1 MKKTILFDEHINNH
15 ARMVEYA
22 QFLMPVEY
30 TGLVNEHL
38 AVRNNCGLFDVSHMG
53 EILIEGP
60 DAFKFIDYIMT
71 GKLSKED
78 MRMSYGLMLYP
89 NGTVVDDLMTY
100 RFSENNMMLVV
111 NASNKDKDLEWLLAH
126 KEGFDINIIDLSD
139 SIGLLALQGPNAH
152 MELSKLTNYD
162 LSEMQM
168 FDIRKVKINNSD
180 FIISRSG
187 YTGEDG
193 FEIYGSNNDILK
205 LFKEFVANEV
215 TLCGLGCRDTLRFE
229 ANMPL
234 YGHEI
239 SDSINPLEAT
249 LKFAIDFDKN
259 FIGRDALN
267 EVVATGLQR
276 KIVALELLEK
286 GIARSD
292 YEVYRDNKKIGYIT
306 TGYMIPG
313 TSNVFALAML
323 DKGNWDLQTEV
334 DVKVRNKF
342 VKAKVR
348 NKKFLNK
355 RYVK

>member
-1 MKKTILFDEHINNH
+1 MKKTILYDEHINNH
-15 ARMVEYA
+15 AKMVEYA

-38 AVRNNCGLFDVSHMG
+38 AVRNDCGLFDVSHMG
-53 EILIEGP
+53 EILIKGP
-60 DAFKFIDYIMT
+60 DTFKFIDYMMT
-71 GKLSKED
+71 GKLTKQD

-89 NGTVVDDLMTY
+89 DGTVVDDLMTY
-100 RFSENNMMLVV
+100 RLEENNMMLVV
-111 NASNKDKDLEWLLAH
+111 NAGNKGKDLEWLISH
-126 KEGFDINIIDLSD
+126 KEGYNIEIIDLSD

-152 MELSKLTNYD
+152 KVLGRLTNFD
-162 LSEMQM
+162 LSTMQM
-168 FDIRKVKINNSD
+168 FDIRNVNINNCD
-180 FIISRSG
+180 FLISRSG

-193 FEIYGSNNDILK
+193 FEIYGSNFDTVK
-205 LFKEFVANEV
+205 LFKELVNLGV
-215 TLCGLGCRDTLRFE
+215 TLCGLGSRDTLRFE

-249 LKFAIDFDKN
+249 LKFAVDLEKD
-259 FIGRDALN
+259 FIGKDALLK
-267 EVVATGLQR
+267 ALDKGLNR

-292 YEVYRDNKKIGYIT
+292 YEVYSNEEKIGYIT

-313 TSNVFALAML
+313 TTNTYALAML
-323 DKGNWDLQTEV
+323 DIGYWEIGTVV
-334 DVKVRNKF
+334 DIKIRNKF

-348 NKKFLNK
+348 SKKFLNK
-355 RYVK
+355 RYIK